1 MSQFTEFF
9 ESDEY
14 THWVVVDKIRVPDID
29 ILAYRY
35 ENNPEMI
42 KLFYGSDF
50 HHLVE
55 VSPVVFCFTGSK
67 ELTNLI
73 KYDFALKTSTVVFSF
88 KKNTKQEDRLNH
100 LRSLLTV
107 IINGDMRFFRYYS
120 SVFLNSVHKGLN
132 DQDKKNILGPFSS
145 LTWVGED
152 DEWKSLVGDE
162 NKKYVNNGNT
172 PLSLTSSVLLG
183 YL

>member
-1 MSQFTEFF
+1 MSQLTEIF

-14 THWVVVDKIRVPDID
+14 NHWVVVDKIRVPDID

-35 ENNPEMI
+35 ESNPEMI
-42 KLFYGSDF
+42 KLFYGSEF

-55 VSPVVFCFTGSK
+55 VSPVVFYFTGSK

-73 KYDFALKTSTVVFSF
+73 KSDFALKTSTVVFSF
-88 KKNTKQEDRLNH
+88 MKDVKEEDRLNH

-120 SVFLNSVHKGLN
+120 SAFLNRVYKELN
-132 DQDKKNILGPFSS
+132 DEDKKNILGPFST
-145 LTWVGED
+145 LAWVGED

-162 NKKYVNNGNT
+162 TDKYINNGNT
-172 PLSLTSSVLLG
+172 PLALTSSVLLG